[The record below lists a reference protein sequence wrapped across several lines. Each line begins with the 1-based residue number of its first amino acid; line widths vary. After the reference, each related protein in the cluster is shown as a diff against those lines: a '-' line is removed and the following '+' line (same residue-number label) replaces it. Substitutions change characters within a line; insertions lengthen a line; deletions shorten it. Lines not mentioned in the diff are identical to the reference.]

1 MWEMKK
7 SRVISFLL
15 CCIIFNLLIS
25 CAGSEI
31 RKAARSEFDSG
42 LSLFDSARYE
52 ESIPHFEQAIRLVPD
67 FWEAHMFLG
76 RAYLNLKKW
85 HEALPPLK
93 TAFRL
98 EPQESQR
105 KSAGIIMDIFFKNT
119 SKIDQDTQSEFMELL
134 KLK

>member
-1 MWEMKK
+1 MKHSK
-7 SRVISFLL
+7 IISILL
-15 CCIIFNLLIS
+15 CCIMFNLLVS

-31 RKAARSEFDSG
+31 KKTARSEFDSG
-42 LSLFDSARYE
+42 LSLFNRGQYE
-52 ESIPHFEQAIRLVPD
+52 ESIPHFEQARKLVPE

-93 TAFRL
+93 TAFQL

-105 KSAGIIMDIFFKNT
+105 KSAGIIMDIFFRNT
-119 SKIDQDTQSEFMELL
+119 SKIDQDAQSQFMELL

>member
-1 MWEMKK
+1 MKR
-7 SRVISFLL
+7 SEFIRFLFCL
-15 CCIIFNLLIS
+15 ILIS
-25 CAGSEI
+25 LLLACAGSEV

-42 LSLFDSARYE
+42 LSFFNRGQYE
-52 ESIPHFEQAIRLVPD
+52 ESIPHFEQATRLVPD

-93 TAFRL
+93 TAFQL

-134 KLK
+134 KLR